1 MKRINKTDTLNRV
14 KLTANILFSGIGCQE
29 RGFENSGLFD
39 LEVLNTSDINK
50 DAVVSYAAVHCGLT
64 KEMVENYSDYPS
76 REEMA
81 AYLKVINLGYEP
93 EKNKSYDW
101 DKLARRKSNDIE
113 KYWLA
118 CKLSNNLGDI
128 SKIEKLPYAGL
139 WTCSFPCFTA
149 DTFVLTKEYGYVPI
163 KDVTAS
169 MSVLTHKNT
178 YEQVVNSGK
187 TGEKLI
193 YSINA
198 MCFDKVE
205 CTENHRFLVRTRHR
219 VNTHIKEKPLN
230 YRYFDNPVWKE
241 CKELSKNDYLGYS
254 INNNS
259 IIPIWEDAI
268 NSKIK
273 IAKLMDNEDFWW
285 IIGRYIAD
293 GFKQEQKTGN
303 KIVICCGNKKAQLGL
318 IEDHLKKCG
327 LNYCTDDH
335 KSCINYHIC
344 SNELYKFV
352 CAFGGKAY
360 GKFIPSFVFDMPVNL
375 CKAFIEG
382 YWSGDGCYTNNIYK
396 ATTISKKLVYGLGQL
411 IAKCYHRPFS
421 IYFTKRKPTCII
433 EGRTVNQKN
442 SYSITF
448 NKKKSKQDKA
458 FYEDGYI
465 WFPIKNICCTNEIKP
480 VYDIT
485 VKNCHSFTANGAIVH
500 NCTDISLAGKM
511 KGLSPS
517 DSTRSSLLWEN
528 IRLLKMAKDDGT
540 LPKYIMFENVKNLVG
555 KKFINDFNNLLSVL
569 DELGFNSYWKVLN
582 AKNCGV
588 PQNRERVF
596 VISIRKDI
604 DNGEFVFPKP
614 FDTGIRLK
622 DILDENVDEK
632 YYLSEKIIKGFQKHN
647 ENHKNKGTGFI
658 WKPKTDEDIANTLRA
673 NGSLCPTDNSIKE
686 SGIKIAGSLNPTKT
700 VQDRVRVLDVEG
712 CSQSLR
718 ATDYKDPVKIL
729 QGIDKS
735 VNDTQMIEFAN
746 CITAR
751 EDRGVSN
758 RKSEGTAVLEI
769 PNECVQ
775 EGNLSGGKWD
785 KIYESARR
793 YYSVNGCSPTIH
805 TCNGGNTEPKI
816 SEPQITHSE
825 WKKQMYD
832 RFIEDSEG
840 EVSGCVTNQ
849 SKSFGYRPPMKGYS
863 KCLKAESN
871 DTGVVCNYRIRKLT
885 PNECWKL
892 MGLTEDDCAKA
903 VAIGGSD
910 SQLYKQA
917 GNGIVTNCCELLAEH
932 LYKAQYDSTYVCT
945 DENF

>member
-1 MKRINKTDTLNRV
+1 MERTNKTDAPNRV

-29 RGFENSGLFD
+29 RGFENSRLFD

-64 KEMVENYSDYPS
+64 KEMIESYSDYPQ
-76 REEMA
+76 EKEMA
-81 AYLKVINLGYEP
+81 KCLKTINLGYEP
-93 EKNKSYDW
+93 EKNKPYDW

-128 SKIEKLPYAGL
+128 SKIEKLPYADL
-139 WTCSFPCFTA
+139 WTCSFP
-149 DTFVLTKEYGYVPI
+149 
-163 KDVTAS
+163 
-169 MSVLTHKNT
+169 
-178 YEQVVNSGK
+178 
-187 TGEKLI
+187 
-193 YSINA
+193 
-198 MCFDKVE
+198 
-205 CTENHRFLVRTRHR
+205 
-219 VNTHIKEKPLN
+219 
-230 YRYFDNPVWKE
+230 
-241 CKELSKNDYLGYS
+241 
-254 INNNS
+254 
-259 IIPIWEDAI
+259 
-268 NSKIK
+268 
-273 IAKLMDNEDFWW
+273 
-285 IIGRYIAD
+285 
-293 GFKQEQKTGN
+293 
-303 KIVICCGNKKAQLGL
+303 
-318 IEDHLKKCG
+318 
-327 LNYCTDDH
+327 
-335 KSCINYHIC
+335 
-344 SNELYKFV
+344 
-352 CAFGGKAY
+352 
-360 GKFIPSFVFDMPVNL
+360 
-375 CKAFIEG
+375 
-382 YWSGDGCYTNNIYK
+382 
-396 ATTISKKLVYGLGQL
+396 
-411 IAKCYHRPFS
+411 
-421 IYFTKRKPTCII
+421 
-433 EGRTVNQKN
+433 
-442 SYSITF
+442 
-448 NKKKSKQDKA
+448 
-458 FYEDGYI
+458 
-465 WFPIKNICCTNEIKP
+465 
-480 VYDIT
+480 
-485 VKNCHSFTANGAIVH
+485 
-500 NCTDISLAGKM
+500 CTDISLAGKM

-604 DNGEFVFPKP
+604 DNEAFVFPKP

-686 SGIKIAGSLNPTKT
+686 SGIKIAGSLNPI
-700 VQDRVRVLDVEG
+700 
-712 CSQSLR
+712 
-718 ATDYKDPVKIL
+718 KIL

-758 RKSEGTAVLEI
+758 RKSEGTAVLEF
-769 PNECVQ
+769 PMNEC
-775 EGNLSGGKWD
+775 
-785 KIYESARR
+785 
-793 YYSVNGCSPTIH
+793 
-805 TCNGGNTEPKI
+805 
-816 SEPQITHSE
+816 
-825 WKKQMYD
+825 
-832 RFIEDSEG
+832 
-840 EVSGCVTNQ
+840 
-849 SKSFGYRPPMKGYS
+849 S

-871 DTGVVCNYRIRKLT
+871 DIGVVCNYRIRKLT

-903 VAIGGSD
+903 IAIGVSD

-932 LYKAQYDSTYVCT
+932 LYKAQYDNTYTCT
-945 DENF
+945 DEFRVANSCADKKERNV